1 MNNKDYYEIL
11 GVDRNCSSIEIKK
24 AYRRMALKYHPDK
37 NPNNKEAEEKFKEA
51 AEAYSVLID
60 SEKRS
65 LYDRYGHAGLKQEG
79 FGGFSG
85 FDSSIFSDFED
96 ILGNFFGFNFGSF
109 FGGRQRREEYSERGK
124 DLVLELGISLQE
136 AAFGVQKEI
145 NINRHEVCPV
155 CNGSKMKPGT
165 EKEICRRCQGRG
177 QIRFQQGFFSISRT
191 CSECHGTGRVI
202 KHPCENCGGTGRIKK
217 KRKVKIKV
225 PPGIDNGMKL
235 RIAGEGEGGIRG
247 ARNGDLY
254 VIIRLK
260 EHKFFKR
267 QKEDLYCSIPLS
279 FVQASLGVDVEV
291 PTLNENEILRIP
303 PGTQNGDQFKLKGK
317 GIRYIESG
325 KVGDLFVK
333 VNIETPVNLT
343 KEQKEILKKFA
354 DSRGEKIE
362 VVDKSIISK
371 VRNIFN

>member
-11 GVDRNCSSIEIKK
+11 GVDRNCSSLEIKK

-37 NPNNKEAEEKFKEA
+37 NPNNSEAEEKFKEA

-124 DLVLELGISLQE
+124 DLVLELDISLQE
-136 AAFGVQKEI
+136 AAVGVQKEI
-145 NINRHEVCPV
+145 NINRHETCPV

-191 CSECHGTGRVI
+191 CSDCHGTGRII

-217 KRKVKIKV
+217 KRKVKINV